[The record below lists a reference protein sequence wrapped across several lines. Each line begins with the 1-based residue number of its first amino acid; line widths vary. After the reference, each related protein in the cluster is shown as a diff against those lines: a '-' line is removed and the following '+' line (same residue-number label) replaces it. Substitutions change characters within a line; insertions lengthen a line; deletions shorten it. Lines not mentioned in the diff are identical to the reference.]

1 MITGKQRAY
10 LRKIGHTMQPIFQI
24 GKDGLTDTVI
34 VAIDEAL
41 EKREIIKISIS
52 SPFSKDEEFNII
64 DIAKSYDNSC
74 ETEYLEKKENLKLRI
89 ENERLKKGYLVKGD
103 GSVVVF
109 KK

>member
-41 EKREIIKISIS
+41 ERREIIKISILETAML
-52 SPFSKDEEFNII
+52 DTRATCD
-64 DIAKSYDNSC
+64 DIARRLLAEPVQAIGSKFVLYRKSSN
-74 ETEYLEKKENLKLRI
+74 EKYRKI
-89 ENERLKKGYLVKGD
+89 ELPRK
-103 GSVVVF
+103 
-109 KK
+109 